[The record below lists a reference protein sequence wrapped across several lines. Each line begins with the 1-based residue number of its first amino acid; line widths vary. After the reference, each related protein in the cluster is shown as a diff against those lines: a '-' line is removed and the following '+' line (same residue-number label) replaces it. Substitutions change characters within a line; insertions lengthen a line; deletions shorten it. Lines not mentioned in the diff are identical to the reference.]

1 MTVPLTNNYNNVDY
15 FLSQYQMISKAIT
28 HLHPFKPG
36 IENHDLYHHVKAQAY
51 SLKSLPH
58 VILEMTYE
66 TTNA

>member
-1 MTVPLTNNYNNVDY
+1 
-15 FLSQYQMISKAIT
+15 MISKAIT